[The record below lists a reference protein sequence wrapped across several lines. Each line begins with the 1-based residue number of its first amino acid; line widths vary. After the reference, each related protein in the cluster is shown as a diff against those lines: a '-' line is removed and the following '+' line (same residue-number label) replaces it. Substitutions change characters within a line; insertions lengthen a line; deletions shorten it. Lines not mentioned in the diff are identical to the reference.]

1 MFFYLVFCLF
11 FCLNFRWSCISGSVS
26 LFQNW
31 TLASRCT
38 SNQPALT
45 RCLVFSE
52 HFLVVGEP
60 FEIKITE
67 YNSMLAGCLKV
78 GVTDLNLSDEHVRK
92 NLPVSIKR
100 IPSNVWY
107 VSGNEIRYNTM
118 LLKRSMAS
126 LEWLRIGDRI
136 TLELTSAR
144 NLRVLLNSEDM
155 NISFSN
161 VAQDVYAVVEL
172 QGPVMAVQIIS
183 MQVPMSPLRPCS
195 LRLQDSL
202 DLGLDPLKNQD
213 SMLESIDSETPFF
226 EFSDIHGRNIQLLDD
241 RRVAQRIQSYN
252 QAIVCVAK
260 PLCKGHSISVSC

>member
-1 MFFYLVFCLF
+1 M
-11 FCLNFRWSCISGSVS
+11 S

-31 TLASRCT
+31 TVASRCT

-67 YNSMLAGCLKV
+67 YNSMLAGCLKI
-78 GVTDLNLSDEHVRK
+78 GVTDLNLTDEHVRK
-92 NLPVSIKR
+92 NLPISMKR

-107 VSGNEIRYNTM
+107 VSGNEIRYNTL

-155 NISFSN
+155 NITFSN

-202 DLGLDPLKNQD
+202 DLGVDPLKNQD
-213 SMLESIDSETPFF
+213 SMLESIDSETTFF
-226 EFSDIHGRNIQLLDD
+226 EFSDIHGKNIQLLDD
-241 RRVAQRIQSYN
+241 RRCAQRTQSYN
-252 QAIVCVAK
+252 QAIVCIAK
-260 PLCKGHSISVSC
+260 PLCKGHSISVSHLNLFFFFLELHFISKFQ

>member
-1 MFFYLVFCLF
+1 M
-11 FCLNFRWSCISGSVS
+11 
-26 LFQNW
+26 
-31 TLASRCT
+31 
-38 SNQPALT
+38 
-45 RCLVFSE
+45 
-52 HFLVVGEP
+52 
-60 FEIKITE
+60 
-67 YNSMLAGCLKV
+67 
-78 GVTDLNLSDEHVRK
+78 
-92 NLPVSIKR
+92 KR

-213 SMLESIDSETPFF
+213 SMLESIDSETPYF

-241 RRVAQRIQSYN
+241 RRIAQRLQSYN
-252 QAIVCVAK
+252 QAIVCIAK
-260 PLCKGHSISVSC
+260 PLCKGHSISVSSFVVGFTKNKRPFKITS